1 MKTAP
6 FLLALW
12 ACLGLIPCA
21 GYADE
26 QREQSNEHPLLKPP
40 RSGHKALEEVKPH
53 KQLAKP
59 AAHLPSAIARNPRRG
74 SVGSFS
80 TVRGATIQSRIA
92 GKSRPRPPS
101 AAAPLLSNVRH
112 RSPNPAVI
120 SGTANLSMRN
130 TGAIDGRQVHRRP

>member
-1 MKTAP
+1 MKRAGIVVL
-6 FLLALW
+6 F
-12 ACLGLIPCA
+12 ACIVLIPGA
-21 GYADE
+21 GYADG
-26 QREQSNEHPLLKPP
+26 QRDQSSEHAALKPP
-40 RSGHKALEEVKPH
+40 QSGHKALAPAKPP

-80 TVRGATIQSRIA
+80 TVRGATIQNPIA
-92 GKSRPRPPS
+92 GRSRPRPPN
-101 AAAPLLSNVRH
+101 AVALLLSNVRH
-112 RSPNPAVI
+112 CPNPAVI